1 MIKNRKLNA
10 FTLIELLVVIA
21 IIGILAALIIVSL
34 AGARQKA
41 LDTQTKNNVRSLGT
55 AIEQYALDQ
64 TTPGY
69 IGVAAQVVLSDAS
82 IAGDATGTKYGAY
95 LSGKNTSQAF
105 TGYSGVTNG
114 YITDVAGVANK
125 YLLAAGLRS
134 TTEGTVATGNGVYVT
149 SAGGVAGSV
158 SANGLTLTGIGPGAL
173 ALTNHAFVVYGP
185 Q

>member
-1 MIKNRKLNA
+1 MKLRKLQA

-55 AIEQYALDQ
+55 AVEQYALDQ

-69 IGVAAQVVLSDAS
+69 IDSGGVQLVLSNAI
-82 IAGDATGTKYGAY
+82 IAGDATGTAYGAY
-95 LSGKNTSQAF
+95 LSGKNVSQAF

-114 YITDVAGVANK
+114 YITSGTAK
-125 YLLAAGLRS
+125 YLIAAGLRS
-134 TTEGTVATGNGVYVT
+134 TTEGTVLTGNGVYVT
-149 SAGGVAGSV
+149 NGGGNAGEID
-158 SANGLTLTGIGPGAL
+158 ANGLVLTGIHSSGDS
-173 ALTNHAFVVYGP
+173 LTGHGFVVYGP